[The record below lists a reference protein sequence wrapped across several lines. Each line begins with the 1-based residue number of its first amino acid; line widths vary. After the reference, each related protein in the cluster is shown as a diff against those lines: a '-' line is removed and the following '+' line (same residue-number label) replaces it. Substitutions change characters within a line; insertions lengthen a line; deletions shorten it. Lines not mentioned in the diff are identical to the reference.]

1 MTYLT
6 PLFIFITDAG
16 GDLVLEVGINRKVR
30 FVFKH
35 DTDYITAMRRF
46 PPNTVPDM
54 QIEIPLQRW
63 LRFLETESALRDQVQ
78 ELFRGNNV
86 EAKLHLG
93 GLLYLTLSSRY
104 NCVQFRQHFITQN
117 ERKVK
122 ASKYGV
128 SMNFLEYY
136 FFLLHV
142 AEFSNSIERL
152 GDLVPCYDRKGHNN
166 RCLECYPVVPG
177 VDPE

>member
-1 MTYLT
+1 M
-6 PLFIFITDAG
+6 IADAA

-30 FVFKH
+30 FVFKE

-46 PPNTVPDM
+46 PPNTVPEM

-63 LRFLETESALRDQVQ
+63 LRFLETENALREQVQ

-104 NCVQFRQHFITQN
+104 NCIQFRQHFITLN
-117 ERKVK
+117 EGKVK

-136 FFLLHV
+136 YFLLHV
-142 AEFSNSIERL
+142 AEFSNRIGRL
-152 GDLVPCYDRKGHNN
+152 IDLVPCYARRGHNN
-166 RCLECYPVVPG
+166 KCLECFPVVPG